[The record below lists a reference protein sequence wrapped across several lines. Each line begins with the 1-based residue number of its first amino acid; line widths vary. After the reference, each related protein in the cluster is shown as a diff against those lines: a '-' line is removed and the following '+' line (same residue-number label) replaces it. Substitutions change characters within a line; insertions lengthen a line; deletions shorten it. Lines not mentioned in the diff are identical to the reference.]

1 MATTRQTSF
10 ATPDEKA
17 RDILRRAAG
26 VDADTTAIAVSGG
39 TDSIYAAW
47 LAATIGPEVG
57 VEPDVVVHANTGAA
71 IPQTRL
77 VAKVIAEIVD
87 ARFVDANNGTLGPR
101 VLSRGWPAGTIQG
114 HYFEFIERKSDVFD
128 ELYHELEGE
137 QLWISGARATESKRR
152 SGNVPDSGLESDSRR
167 AKLTW
172 CSPAAG
178 ATSSEK
184 WDAIVDERLPVS
196 ESYLLL
202 GMSGECVACSFD
214 DAGLLT
220 DLDILAP
227 NLSWALRCLTAWLA
241 LRAKRGDVDITPKQL
256 CWGWDPETND
266 TQTTDQQTIDGE
278 QTEQDWVG
286 CGGSSCGERDIPD
299 RVRDL
304 EPSQIVD
311 RSDVLEHWETGSLD
325 HITERFEPAS
335 GNAPSRPDS
344 RGQE

>member
-1 MATTRQTSF
+1 MAATRQTTFQS
-10 ATPDEKA
+10 PEKKA
-17 RDILRRAAG
+17 RDILQRATS
-26 VDADTTAIAVSGG
+26 VDADTTVIAVSGG

-47 LAATIGPEVG
+47 LTATVGREVG
-57 VEPDVVVHANTGAA
+57 IEPDVVVHANTGAA

-77 VAKVIAEIVD
+77 VAKVIAEMVD
-87 ARFVDANNGTLGPR
+87 ARYVEGNNGTLGPR

-128 ELYHELEGE
+128 SLYHDLEGE

-152 SGNVPDSGLESDSRR
+152 SGNVPDSGLASDSRR

-178 ATSSEK
+178 ATSAEK
-184 WDAIVDERLPVS
+184 WDAIIDMELPVS

-214 DAGLLT
+214 DAGLLS

-227 NLSWALRCLTAWLA
+227 NVSWAIRCLTGWLA

-256 CWGWDPETND
+256 CWGWDPETDD
-266 TQTTDQQTIDGE
+266 TLDETNQQTFDGE
-278 QTEQDWVG
+278 QAEQDWVG
-286 CGGSSCGERDIPD
+286 CGGSSCGDRDIPD
-299 RVRDL
+299 PVRDL
-304 EPSQIVD
+304 EPAQIVD
-311 RSDVLEHWETGSLD
+311 RSDVVEYWETGSME
-325 HITERFEPAS
+325 HITERFDMANS
-335 GNAPSRPDS
+335 VGNEDDL
-344 RGQE
+344 E